1 MNPPAVASLGS
12 ASPAA
17 IERLNNGH
25 PILEPNGQWWESG
38 VTFNPAAVYLERSD
52 KNDPIIA
59 GLLGDE
65 IPLADPRVADGVVAV
80 HYRARPLKDPYCS
93 WNRSFIGLAVY
104 TPTLQMLRRFE
115 QPVMRPDDDPYAV
128 DHLGVEDPRIT
139 RIDDVFYM
147 VYCGVAK
154 VPHHSAETNGDGDGN
169 GDGARNFDTH
179 GYLCL
184 ASSRDLIHWERHG
197 TPPGNLQC
205 IHNKDGVLFPEKF
218 AGRFWLLHRPVDAH
232 ETVKAIQLAWSN
244 SLSGPWVNEGV
255 ILSAAPHPRATR
267 TWVGAGSVPIALGGG
282 RYLVLYHTGSWLND
296 RDREYV
302 IDAAIVDLGRASLA
316 GHNGEVVERRLNRL
330 MVPQTPHELGAPVP
344 DSVGNVLFP
353 CGSYEYRGDIYI
365 LYGAADTYVLAAK
378 VNRRWLLDAL
388 EASDETPA
396 RSAEI
401 DRPAPKVEVNVAG
414 AAAAAVSMPA

>member
-1 MNPPAVASLGS
+1 MNPPAVASPGS
-12 ASPAA
+12 A

-38 VTFNPAAVYLERSD
+38 VTFNPAAVYLERSE

-65 IPLADPRVADGVVAV
+65 IPLDDPRVADGVVAV

-93 WNRSFIGLAVY
+93 WNRSFIGLAIY
-104 TPTLQMLRRFE
+104 TPTLELLRRFE
-115 QPVMRPDDDPYAV
+115 QPVMRPDDDPHAV

-147 VYCGVAK
+147 VYCGVAR
-154 VPHHSAETNGDGDGN
+154 VPQPRTAPDDR
-169 GDGARNFDTH
+169 DFATH
-179 GYLCL
+179 GFLCL

-197 TPPGNLQC
+197 TPPGNLQVC
-205 IHNKDGVLFPEKF
+205 HNKDGVLFPEKF
-218 AGRFWLLHRPVDAH
+218 AGRFWLLHRPVDAD

-244 SLSGPWVNEGV
+244 SFAGPWVNDGV

-267 TWVGAGSVPIALGGG
+267 TWVGAGSVPIALGAG

-302 IDAAIVDLGRASLA
+302 IDAAIIDLGRASLA
-316 GHNGEVVERRLNRL
+316 GHDGSIVERRLNRL

-378 VNRRWLLDAL
+378 VNKRWLLDAL
-388 EASDETPA
+388 EAGDAMPS
-396 RSAEI
+396 RMSEI
-401 DRPAPKVEVNVAG
+401 DRPAPKIDVSV
-414 AAAAAVSMPA
+414 AAAAAPTASMRA